1 MMSDKIMRSPFVIVL
16 IAFFILTLVTSCS
29 NSNKSTSTTNTSNPQ
44 TTTSQK
50 SNTTNIQQPSTPP
63 TTSNNT
69 PTQPAEQ
76 TKQPQQQVTPG
87 TPETT
92 TPSPNGQPG
101 SANPGTTTQPGKE
114 QEKKYTPI
122 VGSYA
127 PLFTTFTLD
136 NKQISL
142 DQFKGKTVILKFW
155 ASWCAKCQA
164 TAPELN
170 KFYADH
176 PDDVAIIAINLNQA
190 DTFDGIN
197 QYIQRYKITYPVAV
211 DITGDI
217 STLYRVSQ
225 TSTYFVIDPQGVIRQ
240 IFTSQTLKAK
250 DFEMAYQKAQQPTP

>member
-1 MMSDKIMRSPFVIVL
+1 M
-16 IAFFILTLVTSCS
+16 
-29 NSNKSTSTTNTSNPQ
+29 N
-44 TTTSQK
+44 
-50 SNTTNIQQPSTPP
+50 
-63 TTSNNT
+63 
-69 PTQPAEQ
+69 
-76 TKQPQQQVTPG
+76 PG

-92 TPSPNGQPG
+92 TPSPTDQPG
-101 SANPGTTTQPGKE
+101 SANPGTATQAGKE
-114 QEKKYTPI
+114 QEKKYTPT

-127 PLFTTFTLD
+127 PPFTTFTLD

-176 PDDVAIIAINLNQA
+176 PNDVAIIAINLNQA

-225 TSTYFVIDPQGVIRQ
+225 TSTYFIIDPQGVIRQ
-240 IFTSQTLKAK
+240 IFTYQTLKAK
-250 DFEMAYQKAQQPTP
+250 DFETAYQKAQQPAP